1 MKPGGWSLQDPA
13 AAAASMN
20 AAGRDPPGAAGGS
33 PGGGIGGGAIG
44 LGGFTSEKKNV
55 GSSMIVCTTSG
66 KTGRTHAQRSTSG
79 KERLQRMRPAAAPPS
94 ATEICAR

>member
-1 MKPGGWSLQDPA
+1 
-13 AAAASMN
+13 MN

-55 GSSMIVCTTSG
+55 GSSMIVCTSTTSG
-66 KTGRTHAQRSTSG
+66 KTGPTHEQRSTIG
-79 KERLQRMRPAAAPPS
+79 KERLQRMRPAAAPPGT
-94 ATEICAR
+94 TEICAW